1 MAGTWQPL
9 VHQPAFNASTML
21 LLTDGRVM
29 CQDAG
34 KANWHLLKPD
44 AKGSYVNGTWS
55 DAAPMHHTRLYYAS
69 AVLKDGRVF
78 VSGGEYSDGTQS
90 ETITGE
96 IYDPRADTW
105 TEIAAPV
112 GWTEIGDAPCTVLP
126 DGRVLVGQV
135 NGTKTAIYDPVTNK
149 WTAGAQ
155 KGDKSSEETWV
166 LLGDD
171 TIVTAQCSSH
181 PGAEKYV
188 ISSNQWVGAGT
199 LPVDLVE
206 AASIE
211 IGAGVTMTDRRAFFA
226 GATPHTALYTPPA
239 NPADAGAWVAG
250 PDIPKDNKGNTCG
263 SKDAPGCLLPNGNV
277 LFVVGPVDGVSL
289 DYLTP
294 TYFYE
299 FDGTKLI
306 RVPDPPNAGNEP
318 YQGRMMLLPT
328 GQVLFAAGT
337 KEIHAYT
344 PSGTPSK
351 AWRPTI
357 TNAPTTITAGL
368 SHTVFGSQL
377 NGLSQACGYGDDTG
391 CATNYPLVRLSNPSN
406 GNVYYCRTFDHST
419 MAIAT
424 GASVQSTSFAVPP
437 TIAPGI
443 YKLAVVANGIA
454 STEVAVFVSTL
465 KIPFDWAAMWQW
477 LIGSLADGPLWAI
490 GPNGPVPVDPM
501 GPETVKKT
509 RQEMRQMLQAI
520 RALQKIGSQ
529 TVRQRLKISRQLPRS
544 YDLDAIGQEA
554 AERRTQRASE
564 PVRKKKGVAAK
575 ESVRDRERFSTRRR
589 RGGRARLS
597 SGPPLS

>member
-1 MAGTWQPL
+1 
-9 VHQPAFNASTML
+9 
-21 LLTDGRVM
+21 
-29 CQDAG
+29 
-34 KANWHLLKPD
+34 
-44 AKGSYVNGTWS
+44 
-55 DAAPMHHTRLYYAS
+55 
-69 AVLKDGRVF
+69 
-78 VSGGEYSDGTQS
+78 
-90 ETITGE
+90 
-96 IYDPRADTW
+96 
-105 TEIAAPV
+105 
-112 GWTEIGDAPCTVLP
+112 
-126 DGRVLVGQV
+126 
-135 NGTKTAIYDPVTNK
+135 
-149 WTAGAQ
+149 
-155 KGDKSSEETWV
+155 
-166 LLGDD
+166 
-171 TIVTAQCSSH
+171 
-181 PGAEKYV
+181 
-188 ISSNQWVGAGT
+188 
-199 LPVDLVE
+199 
-206 AASIE
+206 
-211 IGAGVTMTDRRAFFA
+211 
-226 GATPHTALYTPPA
+226 
-239 NPADAGAWVAG
+239 
-250 PDIPKDNKGNTCG
+250 
-263 SKDAPGCLLPNGNV
+263 
-277 LFVVGPVDGVSL
+277 
-289 DYLTP
+289 
-294 TYFYE
+294 
-299 FDGTKLI
+299 
-306 RVPDPPNAGNEP
+306 
-318 YQGRMMLLPT
+318 
-328 GQVLFAAGT
+328 
-337 KEIHAYT
+337 
-344 PSGTPSK
+344 
-351 AWRPTI
+351 
-357 TNAPTTITAGL
+357 
-368 SHTVFGSQL
+368 VFGSQL

-391 CATNYPLVRLSNPSN
+391 CATNYPLVRLSNPRN

-454 STEVAVFVSTL
+454 STEVSVFVSTL